1 MLESESSDD
10 SSIDLA
16 FSRGKEYIDIYII
29 KPYEGVSYTEI
40 DIDYRQKGLPSH
52 DLVSGEEPM
61 ERYPGSVMLEYM
73 TVTAGGVNTVQITY
87 GTEDSGNSV
96 FQWYVN
102 KLKSEGWEVMTSTSE
117 GQYFVGGSKGS
128 SYIQVEITEEAF
140 TKISVTYTSS

>member
-1 MLESESSDD
+1 
-10 SSIDLA
+10 
-16 FSRGKEYIDIYII
+16 
-29 KPYEGVSYTEI
+29 
-40 DIDYRQKGLPSH
+40 
-52 DLVSGEEPM
+52 
-61 ERYPGSVMLEYM
+61 MLEYM